1 MKLTIILFTFLF
13 TTFLLHSQIKR
24 GDNIISLN
32 GMYTKNTTQDGVIG
46 NSMTA
51 NNHHL
56 SLGATFTSYITNHL
70 LLGFGLDYISQK
82 DIRTSELVLNDGHD
96 VNSQIMRYEVLNL
109 KSTAPLPFLLVG
121 YNMNVTNRL
130 NFNTNLK
137 INYGRMSTNTTDQTI
152 YQQFPIFNSQT
163 VLVSNV
169 LLPNITSVSKNKNS
183 FAAASIIPEMTYF
196 FTNQIG
202 LSVALGGI
210 QYSITDWKT
219 SKSDFWIN
227 LSPNTWLVGL
237 KYKL

>member
-1 MKLTIILFTFLF
+1 MKLTILLFAFLY
-13 TTFLLHSQIKR
+13 TTFLLHSQIKK

-32 GMYTKNTTQDGVIG
+32 GMYTKNTSQDGVMG
-46 NSMTA
+46 NSMTV
-51 NNHHL
+51 NNRHL
-56 SLGATFTSYITNHL
+56 NLGATYTSYVSNHL

-82 DIRTSELVLNDGHD
+82 DLRTSELILNDGHD
-96 VNSQIMRYEVLNL
+96 VNSQILRYETLNL
-109 KSTAPLPFLLVG
+109 KYTAPLPFLLVG

-130 NFNTNLK
+130 NFNANLK
-137 INYGRMSTNTTDQTI
+137 INYGQMSTNTTDQTI
-152 YQQFPIFNSQT
+152 YQQFPIFNSQP
-163 VLVSNV
+163 VLVSNI
-169 LLPNITSVSKNKNS
+169 LLPNITTVSKGKND

>member
-1 MKLTIILFTFLF
+1 MKLTIILFAFLF

-56 SLGATFTSYITNHL
+56 NLGASYTNYITNHL
-70 LLGFGLDYISQK
+70 LLGFGMDYISQK
-82 DIRTSELVLNDGHD
+82 DIRSSQLILNDGHD
-96 VNSQIMRYEVLNL
+96 MNSQIIRYEILNL

-121 YNMNVTNRL
+121 YNIYVANKL
-130 NFNTNLK
+130 NFSANLK
-137 INYGRMSTNTTDQTI
+137 INYGLLSTNTTDQTM
-152 YQQFPIFNSQT
+152 YQQFP
-163 VLVSNV
+163 VSNFQ
-169 LLPNITSVSKNKNS
+169 PISTSMFGTTYGSVSKEKND
-183 FAAASIIPEMTYF
+183 FVAATIIPEMTYF

-219 SKSDFWIN
+219 NKSDFWIN
-227 LSPNTWLVGL
+227 LSPSTWLVGI

>member
-1 MKLTIILFTFLF
+1 MAFLY
-13 TTFLLHSQIKR
+13 TTFLLHSQVKK
-24 GDNIISLN
+24 GDNVISLN
-32 GMYTKNTTQDGVIG
+32 GMYTKNTTQDGVMG
-46 NSMTA
+46 NSMTV
-51 NNHHL
+51 NNRHL
-56 SLGATFTSYITNHL
+56 NLGATFTSYVTNHW
-70 LLGFGLDYISQK
+70 LLGFGVDYISQK
-82 DIRTSELVLNDGHD
+82 DLRTSELVLNDGHD
-96 VNSQIMRYEVLNL
+96 VNSQIMRYETLNL

-121 YNMNVTNRL
+121 YNMDVTNKL
-130 NFNTNLK
+130 NFNANLK
-137 INYGRMSTNTTDQTI
+137 INYGNVSTTIVDQTI
-152 YQQFPIFNSQT
+152 YQQSLIVNTTLSSFIPMPTMTSR
-163 VLVSNV
+163 SKEKNV
-169 LLPNITSVSKNKNS
+169 

>member
-1 MKLTIILFTFLF
+1 MKLTILLLAFLY
-13 TTFLLHSQIKR
+13 TTFLLHSQVKK
-24 GDNIISLN
+24 GDNVISLN
-32 GMYTKNTTQDGVIG
+32 GMYTKNTTQDGVMG
-46 NSMTA
+46 NSMTV
-51 NNHHL
+51 NNRHL
-56 SLGATFTSYITNHL
+56 NLGATFTNYVTNHWF
-70 LLGFGLDYISQK
+70 LGFGVDYISQK
-82 DIRTSELVLNDGHD
+82 DLRTSELVLNDGHD
-96 VNSQIMRYEVLNL
+96 VNSQIMRYETLNL

-121 YNMNVTNRL
+121 YNMDVTNKL
-130 NFNTNLK
+130 NFNANLK
-137 INYGRMSTNTTDQTI
+137 INYGNVSTTIVDQTI
-152 YQQFPIFNSQT
+152 YQQSLIVNTTLSSFIPMPTMTSR
-163 VLVSNV
+163 SKEKNV
-169 LLPNITSVSKNKNS
+169 

>member
-1 MKLTIILFTFLF
+1 MKLTILLFAFLYS
-13 TTFLLHSQIKR
+13 TFLLHSQVKK
-24 GDNIISLN
+24 GDNVISLN
-32 GMYTKNTTQDGVIG
+32 GMYTKNTTQDGVMG
-46 NSMTA
+46 NSMTV
-51 NNHHL
+51 NNRHL
-56 SLGATFTSYITNHL
+56 NLGATFTSYVTNHL

-82 DIRTSELVLNDGHD
+82 DLRTSELILNDGHN
-96 VNSQIMRYEVLNL
+96 VNSRIMRYETLNL

-121 YNMNVTNRL
+121 YNMDVTNKL
-130 NFNTNLK
+130 NFNANLK
-137 INYGRMSTNTTDQTI
+137 INYGKVSTTIDDQTI
-152 YQQFPIFNSQT
+152 YQQSLIVNTTLSSYIPMST
-163 VLVSNV
+163 M
-169 LLPNITSVSKNKNS
+169 TSISKEKND

>member
-1 MKLTIILFTFLF
+1 VKLTILLLAFLY
-13 TTFLLHSQIKR
+13 TTFLLHSQVKK
-24 GDNIISLN
+24 GDNVISLN

-46 NSMTA
+46 NSMTV
-51 NNHHL
+51 NNHHFN
-56 SLGATFTSYITNHL
+56 LGATFTSYVTNHF
-70 LLGFGLDYISQK
+70 LLGFGLNYISQK
-82 DIRTSELVLNDGHD
+82 DLRTSKLVLNDGHD
-96 VNSQIMRYEVLNL
+96 MNSQIIRYEVLNL

-121 YNMNVTNRL
+121 YNMNVTNKL
-130 NFNTNLK
+130 NFNANLK
-137 INYGRMSTNTTDQTI
+137 INYGQMSTNTTDQTI
-152 YQQFPIFNSQT
+152 YQQFPIFNAQP
-163 VLVSNV
+163 VLVSNI
-169 LLPNITSVSKNKNS
+169 LLPNITTVSKDQND

>member
-1 MKLTIILFTFLF
+1 MKLTILLLAFLY

-32 GMYTKNTTQDGVIG
+32 GMYSKNTTQDGVIG
-46 NSMTA
+46 NSMTI

-56 SLGATFTSYITNHL
+56 NLGATFTSYVSNHL

-82 DIRTSELVLNDGHD
+82 DIRTSQLILNDGHD
-96 VNSQIMRYEVLNL
+96 VNSQIMRYEILNM
-109 KSTAPLPFLLVG
+109 KSTAPLPFLLIG
-121 YNMNVTNRL
+121 YNIYVANKL
-130 NFNTNLK
+130 NFSTNLK
-137 INYGRMSTNTTDQTI
+137 INYGQLSTNTTDQTI
-152 YQQFPIFNSQT
+152 YQQFPI
-163 VLVSNV
+163 SNTT
-169 LLPNITSVSKNKNS
+169 LSSFIPMPAMTSGSKEKND